1 MPPRKP
7 RTNAR
12 DSRTGDPRQPGLF
25 DHFED
30 QESPD
35 GSSRRSW
42 EPSDLAEIHPSIQ
55 DFVVKTR
62 LQVRNEEER
71 SRIDSSPVEPLA
83 TGPRE
88 EPLLFMSFG
97 SGSSGN
103 CAYLG
108 TRTKGVLIDA
118 GVDPDIVERDLRAN
132 GLSMA
137 NVAGVLLTHDHS
149 DHVRYVYKIV
159 RLRKDVGIYC
169 TPKTLTGLLRRH
181 SISRRVKD
189 YHRPIYKE
197 FPFSLAGMTLTAFE
211 VSHDGTD
218 NCGFF
223 IETASGH
230 TFGIVTDIGS
240 ITDRVDFYLRKAR
253 YVMLEANYD
262 AGMLRTGPY
271 TAFLK
276 SRIAAPNG
284 HLDNIDSGVFAAALA
299 SEGNLSHIFL
309 CHLSAENNTPET
321 ALATVRA
328 HIEGAGFGPVG
339 DASGSLESS
348 ACRIQLTALP
358 RTAPSRL
365 FVFRNNPSSHGHS

>member
-1 MPPRKP
+1 MSARKP
-7 RTNAR
+7 RNYAR
-12 DSRTGDPRQPGLF
+12 ASGSTGDPHQPGLF
-25 DHFED
+25 DYLEEEKRQD
-30 QESPD
+30 D
-35 GSSRRSW
+35 GSRRSW
-42 EPSDLAEIHPSIQ
+42 EPADLAEVHPSIQ

-62 LQVRNEEER
+62 LQAKNEEER
-71 SRIDSSPVEPLA
+71 SRRDSSPVEPLA
-83 TGPRE
+83 RGMRE
-88 EPLLFMSFG
+88 EPLLFISFG

-108 TRTKGVLIDA
+108 TRTKGILIDA
-118 GVDPDIVERDLRAN
+118 GVDPEIVERNLRAN
-132 GLSMA
+132 GLSMT

-197 FPFSLAGMTLTAFE
+197 FPFSLAGMTMTAFE

-230 TFGIVTDIGS
+230 TFGVATDIGS
-240 ITDRVDFYLRKAR
+240 ITDRVDFYMRKAH

-262 AGMLRTGPY
+262 AEMLRTGPY

-284 HLDNIDSGVFAAALA
+284 HLDNIDSGAFAAAIA

-321 ALATVRA
+321 AIATVRS
-328 HIEGAGFGPVG
+328 HLVGAGLGPVG
-339 DASGSLESS
+339 DASGSLEASG
-348 ACRIQLTALP
+348 CRIQLTALP

-365 FVFRNNPSSHGHS
+365 FVFRNPPSHGHS